1 MWPVIFSFLFLFF
14 SFLSTKKR
22 TKHPQITAGNIL
34 KKVVTTSTERFTK
47 GCFLSGIKLTPLTLW
62 QTLLGHPQQ
71 GTCSTCSS
79 WRPLR
84 THRETPYRPMVIG
97 FARSIIT
104 VQGCN
109 NGSHAVHA
117 VGLGL
122 DSLQP
127 RRFTILWFIFAAL
140 YFCNW
145 IFGNSV
151 YPMSVDHWKWYFTLL
166 QFHP

>member
-1 MWPVIFSFLFLFF
+1 MACHIFFFFSFLFF
-14 SFLSTKKR
+14 SQHQKGNKTSSDYGRQHSEESGHDQHGAVHEGLLPEWDKAHPIDIVAYSLGASTAR
-22 TKHPQITAGNIL
+22 YLQHLLILEAFADSQGNTIP
-34 KKVVTTSTERFTK
+34 TN
-47 GCFLSGIKLTPLTLW
+47 GDWI
-62 QTLLGHPQQ
+62 
-71 GTCSTCSS
+71 
-79 WRPLR
+79 
-84 THRETPYRPMVIG
+84 
-97 FARSIIT
+97 RSIT

-140 YFCNW
+140 YLCHW

-151 YPMSVDHWKWYFTLL
+151 FPMSVVHWKWYFTLL